1 VGPPRDGRGRGANFP
16 GLESRN
22 YTATNGTATNGG
34 AAILPDGRDRHC
46 ADCRCRCDCHRPPP
60 EPAYTPWPTMPR
72 PGEPF
77 YMAAIALGEVEFG
90 EVAA

>member
-34 AAILPDGRDRHC
+34 TAILPD
-46 ADCRCRCDCHRPPP
+46 ADDARRRQVRRLATIELTRILYGPVADLPASPPGPAVCPASCRYCSRR
-60 EPAYTPWPTMPR
+60 R
-72 PGEPF
+72 
-77 YMAAIALGEVEFG
+77 AA
-90 EVAA
+90 

>member
-34 AAILPDGRDRHC
+34 AAILPDAGDRQYRARWRLAEERYRLGIAALAHQK
-46 ADCRCRCDCHRPPP
+46 
-60 EPAYTPWPTMPR
+60 MPLTLYYR
-72 PGEPF
+72 RWW
-77 YMAAIALGEVEFG
+77 AA
-90 EVAA
+90 

>member
-34 AAILPDGRDRHC
+34 AAILPDAGDRYRARWRL
-46 ADCRCRCDCHRPPP
+46 ADEHRRLGIARLAH
-60 EPAYTPWPTMPR
+60 EAMPLTVYYR
-72 PGEPF
+72 RWRRW
-77 YMAAIALGEVEFG
+77 AA
-90 EVAA
+90 